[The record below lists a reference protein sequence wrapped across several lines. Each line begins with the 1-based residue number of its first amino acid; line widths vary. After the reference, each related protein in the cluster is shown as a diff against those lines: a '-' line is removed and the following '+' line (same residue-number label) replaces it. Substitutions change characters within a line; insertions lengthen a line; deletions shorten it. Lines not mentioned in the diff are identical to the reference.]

1 MDWCPYR
8 LFPHS
13 VVSVVCGNDC
23 LIKDARERMPWKRPK
38 HVCQCLRQ
46 HSFVITSE
54 ISIVIFKR
62 NPKITTR
69 FIVSSAVL
77 DSLSELWRGCLFSVH
92 APSTFCLT
100 TALSHRYV
108 PRQGPAVND
117 PHHGLT
123 HSYDTCWVPFFA
135 PQGQTSCLWGPLTH
149 HWVCHLGVSV
159 QMYLFHLLW
168 YFLTQWLP
176 PPKSIP
182 SNPERSVVMC
192 QDEYKFYRIFATSSG
207 DSSIFHRSV
216 VPSSKYEE
224 RLSKEFDLE
233 LWITTWSI
241 SNMWRRRL
249 CLRSSS
255 DTSWSTVNSSVTPD
269 GMD

>member
-8 LFPHS
+8 LFPH
-13 VVSVVCGNDC
+13 SVVCGNDC

-135 PQGQTSCLWGPLTH
+135 PQGQTSCLWGQNTTISTQHSLTTGSVILG
-149 HWVCHLGVSV
+149 WVYRCTCSTYSDISWLSD
-159 QMYLFHLLW
+159 YLLQKA
-168 YFLTQWLP
+168 FLRIQKDQW
-176 PPKSIP
+176 SCVRM
-182 SNPERSVVMC
+182 S
-192 QDEYKFYRIFATSSG
+192 TSSAEYSRQVRG
-207 DSSIFHRSV
+207 TAQSSTDLLYRLVSMKRDS
-216 VPSSKYEE
+216 
-224 RLSKEFDLE
+224 
-233 LWITTWSI
+233 
-241 SNMWRRRL
+241 
-249 CLRSSS
+249 LRSS
-255 DTSWSTVNSSVTPD
+255 TWNYE
-269 GMD
+269 